1 MEKGPVCTSEYTFRT
16 AGLLVSFRRLLVG
29 HIGGHLVSFIALLL
43 VSAASAAALFLLF
56 CSFLTYTGPTVEAHA
71 CLVVD

>member
-1 MEKGPVCTSEYTFRT
+1 MEKGPDHASEYTFRV

-29 HIGGHLVSFIALLL
+29 HTGGHLVSLYRTVACVCSF
-43 VSAASAAALFLLF
+43 SSFLF
-56 CSFLTYTGPTVEAHA
+56 SFLTYTSPAVEIHA